1 MELQRSISVSDI
13 EQFAKLV
20 TDGSHFVIT
29 CHMTPDGD
37 ALGSSLG
44 LCHILRRMGKSA
56 VVVTPDTPA
65 STLDFLPGFHDIVIA
80 SRFPERVR
88 GLLAAA
94 DTIVCLDFNSLKRID
109 RLAPMIE
116 GSNAVKIL
124 IDHHLNPDDFADL
137 TISRPEQSSTCSLL
151 FHILWQAGMY
161 DLIDVDSATCIYTG
175 MLTDTGNFSYNSN
188 DPDLY
193 SIISLLLAKGLDKDE
208 VYTLAWNTHRAESLR
223 INGYA
228 LYRKMQIIPEHQ
240 LAVII
245 LDRKELNEFSYVKGD
260 TEGLVNRPL
269 AVPGVTWSVYL
280 RQDEA
285 DFVKVSMRSK
295 GRFPVNLVCERLFG
309 GGGHL
314 NAAGGEF
321 TGTAAEALELIMNAL
336 DDFDSYLDRAQS

>member
-1 MELQRSISVSDI
+1 
-13 EQFAKLV
+13 
-20 TDGSHFVIT
+20 
-29 CHMTPDGD
+29 
-37 ALGSSLG
+37 
-44 LCHILRRMGKSA
+44 
-56 VVVTPDTPA
+56 
-65 STLDFLPGFHDIVIA
+65 
-80 SRFPERVR
+80 
-88 GLLAAA
+88 
-94 DTIVCLDFNSLKRID
+94 
-109 RLAPMIE
+109 
-116 GSNAVKIL
+116 
-124 IDHHLNPDDFADL
+124 
-137 TISRPEQSSTCSLL
+137 LL

-240 LAVII
+240 LVVII